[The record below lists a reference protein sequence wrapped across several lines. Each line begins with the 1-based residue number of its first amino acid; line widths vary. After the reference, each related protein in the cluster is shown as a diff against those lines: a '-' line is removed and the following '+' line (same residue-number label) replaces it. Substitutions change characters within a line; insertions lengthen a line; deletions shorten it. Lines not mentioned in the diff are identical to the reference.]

1 MTTHSLAMHLPVVP
15 HLALGLAL
23 ALLPGCFGAAG
34 QQQETQRILREEA
47 SHQELFRK
55 GEASAAVGDLTRAE
69 QYYMASLKAGGD
81 AKRITE
87 RLLLV
92 CVADQRYPAALEY
105 ANQHL
110 YRYPRDM
117 DVKFAAA
124 SIHAALGDT
133 LSARWLLEEVVK
145 ARPDWS
151 EAHYA
156 LATVLR
162 EQGEALDRAE
172 IHDLAY
178 LRLTPEGALAEQ
190 VKERLRRRTP

>member
-1 MTTHSLAMHLPVVP
+1 MTHYIHRR
-15 HLALGLAL
+15 AL
-23 ALLPGCFGAAG
+23 AIWLFLLPSCMGATA
-34 QQQETQRILREEA
+34 QHQETQRIMREEA

-110 YRYPRDM
+110 YHHPRDV

-162 EQGEALDRAE
+162 EQGEALDHAE

-178 LRLTPEGALAEQ
+178 LRLSPEGPLAEQ
-190 VKERLRRRTP
+190 VKERLRRKTP